1 MMRSVHR
8 NISFATIEGLAEIIS
23 TGEAIEVRGS
33 RVQELRNKVTVLQ
46 RPLERCLFLPHRGND
61 IAATIA
67 ETVWVLAGRDDIGWL
82 STFLPRASEFSDDGV
97 RWRGAYGPRLRD
109 WHGVDQI
116 AQNLRV
122 LREEQS
128 TRRAVISLFDAD
140 RDFAPSKD
148 IPCNN
153 WLHWLIR
160 DNRLHLNIAI
170 RSNDII
176 WGFSGINS
184 FEWSVLQEMM
194 AHWLGMNVGDAT
206 YLASSFHLY
215 DRHRNR
221 ARKMIDSFNG
231 VNCYDLG
238 LSAPPFCTDFEDMQ
252 DAFEAFFVL
261 EGQARQDPD
270 KHIDDQRNLADP
282 FLSVCLA
289 ILRIHHGMKAGWST
303 SRLSQEMASLP
314 CCDLTAAA
322 YEFYMREHP
331 SLLESVQHAHLRE
344 FLEQYFGRSS
354 ETKRSLDLPRIAAAI
369 KSLHARKNAA
379 YGTAWKKRGEVMGI
393 LGNVARK
400 VDRIEQYMTT
410 GAEMGDESISDT
422 AADLFVYLL
431 KYQLFL
437 MEQAPANAIL
447 AQLVGREQAALSD
460 DRSALEIL
468 VDDYQGGH
476 IVPRSARIVATDIV
490 VNFEQLFSMVLEKKS
505 SIVQRLDAARS
516 TSDLAFELVCAFV
529 NEGRAYELYFLNS

>member
-1 MMRSVHR
+1 MTRSLHR
-8 NISFATIEGLAEIIS
+8 NISFATIESLAEIIS
-23 TGEAIEVRGS
+23 VGEAIEVRGS
-33 RVQELRNKVTVLQ
+33 RVQELRNKVTILR

-61 IAATIA
+61 IVATIA
-67 ETVWVLAGRDDIGWL
+67 ETLWVLAGRDDIGWL
-82 STFLPRASEFSDDGV
+82 SAFLPRASEFSDDGV

-116 AQNLRV
+116 AQSLRV
-122 LREEQS
+122 LREEKS
-128 TRRAVISLFDAD
+128 TRRAVISLFDPD
-140 RDFAPSKD
+140 RDFVPSKD
-148 IPCNN
+148 VPCNN
-153 WLHWLIR
+153 WMHWLIR

-194 AHWLGMNVGDAT
+194 AHWLGLDVGEAT
-206 YLASSFHLY
+206 YFASSFHLY
-215 DRHRNR
+215 DRHQNR
-221 ARKMIDSFNG
+221 ARKMIDSFKG

-238 LSAPPFCTDFEDMQ
+238 LSAPLFCTDFENMP
-252 DAFEAFFVL
+252 DAFEVFFAL
-261 EGQARQDPD
+261 EGQARQNPD
-270 KHIDDQRNLADP
+270 KFTDNPRNLIDP

-303 SRLSQEMASLP
+303 VRLSEELASLP
-314 CCDLTAAA
+314 SCDLTAAA
-322 YEFYMREHP
+322 YEFYVRQHP
-331 SLLESVQHAHLRE
+331 SLLESVQHAQLRE
-344 FLEQYFGRSS
+344 FLRRFCGRNN

-410 GAEMGDESISDT
+410 GSEMGDESISDT
-422 AADLFVYLL
+422 AADLLVYLL

-437 MEQAPANAIL
+437 MEQAPADAIL
-447 AQLVGREQAALSD
+447 TQLVGCEQATLSD

-468 VDDYQGGH
+468 VDDYQERH
-476 IVPRSARIVATDIV
+476 IVPRSARIVATNIV
-490 VNFEQLFSMVLEKKS
+490 ANFEQLFDMASEKRSSLE
-505 SIVQRLDAARS
+505 QRLDAARRA
-516 TSDLAFELVCAFV
+516 SDLAFELVCAFV
-529 NEGRAYELYFLNS
+529 DEGRAHELYFLNS

>member
-1 MMRSVHR
+1 M
-8 NISFATIEGLAEIIS
+8 
-23 TGEAIEVRGS
+23 
-33 RVQELRNKVTVLQ
+33 RNKITILQ
-46 RPLERCLFLPHRGND
+46 RPLERCLFLPHRGNE
-61 IAATIA
+61 IVATIA
-67 ETVWVLAGRDDIGWL
+67 ETLWVLAGRDDIGWL
-82 STFLPRASEFSDDGV
+82 SVFLPRASDFSDDGV
-97 RWRGAYGPRLRD
+97 RWRGAYGPRLRN

-116 AQNLRV
+116 AQNLRL

-128 TRRAVISLFDAD
+128 TRRAVISLFDPD
-140 RDFAPSKD
+140 RDFVHSKD

-160 DNRLHLNIAI
+160 DNQLHLNIAV

-176 WGFSGINS
+176 WGFSGVNS

-206 YLASSFHLY
+206 FFASSFHLY

-221 ARKMIDSFNG
+221 ARKMINSFRG
-231 VNCYDLG
+231 VNCYDFG
-238 LSAPPFCTDFEDMQ
+238 IYSPAFGTDFKDMH

-261 EGQARQDPD
+261 EGQARHDPD
-270 KHIDDQRNLADP
+270 RHIDYQRNLVDP
-282 FLSVCLA
+282 LLSVCLA

-303 SRLSQEMASLP
+303 MRLSQEMASLP
-314 CCDLTAAA
+314 CCDLSAAA
-322 YEFYMREHP
+322 YEFYMREYP
-331 SLLESVQHAHLRE
+331 SILETVQHAHLRE
-344 FLEQYFGRSS
+344 FLEHYHGTSN
-354 ETKRSLDLPRIAAAI
+354 ETKRSIDLPRIAAAI

-400 VDRIEQYMTT
+400 VDRIEQFMAT
-410 GAEMGDESISDT
+410 GAEMGDESIADT

-437 MEQAPANAIL
+437 TEQAPANVNM
-447 AQLVGREQAALSD
+447 AQFVGREKATLSD

-468 VDDYQGGH
+468 VDDYQGGQ
-476 IVPRSARIVATDIV
+476 IVPRSARIVAADIV
-490 VNFEQLFSMVLEKKS
+490 VNFEQLFSMVSEKKS
-505 SIVQRLDAARS
+505 SIEQRLGAARR
-516 TSDLAFELVCAFV
+516 TSGLAFELVCAFV